1 MATHVV
7 EVVGADGCVR
17 RSDAEF
23 VDGEVCTVYGA
34 ADSRRAV
41 RVLDETHDSTAVSN
55 GSGTAVVASREGLVR
70 LATASA
76 RMSRVVVNLI
86 PTSSVSSFFISI
98 RAIS

>member
-41 RVLDETHDSTAVSN
+41 RSLDETHDSTAVHQS
-55 GSGTAVVASREGLVR
+55 GSGTAVVASKEGLVR

-86 PTSSVSSFFISI
+86 PTSSVSFF
-98 RAIS
+98 

>member
-17 RSDAEF
+17 RSDADF

-34 ADSRRAV
+34 ADSRRA
-41 RVLDETHDSTAVSN
+41 RKDTAGLDGETHDSARTAVSSMHH
-55 GSGTAVVASREGLVR
+55 GSAVASKEGLVR

-86 PTSSVSSFFISI
+86 PTSSVSFF
-98 RAIS
+98 